1 MYTPDCPSSSIRT
14 NRHQLLQFV
23 FLLAICILSISRPTS
38 VQALTLTWRAPD
50 SGPSVAGYYL
60 YMWDTGASV
69 PRRIDVGDTTSHRI
83 TGLVEGRT
91 YSFYLTAYSAF
102 GLESDPSNTFVYDV
116 PVRSVGPQMTISPLA
131 GYGILMTWN
140 SQTSKSYV
148 VIWKSDFAEPN
159 WKAISPVITA
169 IGPSTSWA
177 IGKNSQSDGFY
188 AVKQLD

>member
-1 MYTPDCPSSSIRT
+1 MYTPDRPSTSIRA
-14 NRHQLLQFV
+14 NRRQLPRFI
-23 FLLAICILSISRPTS
+23 FLLIICILSISKAPS

-60 YMWDTGASV
+60 YMWDTGFLV

-91 YSFYLTAYSAF
+91 YSFYLTAYSAH

-116 PVRSVGPQMTISPLA
+116 PVRSVGPQMTISPLP
-131 GYGILMTWN
+131 GYGILMTW
-140 SQTSKSYV
+140 SSEASKSYV
-148 VIWKSDFAEPN
+148 VIWKSGFAEPN

-177 IGKNSQSDGFY
+177 VGKNSQSDGFY